1 MEIPETPKLEAAT
14 QDAAPAEKPAEAK
27 PQPEPQAAWTPT
39 PPPSKAQGFFKSLGT
54 WVMLIVMLG
63 LTGAVLYLLSDLN
76 RRTYRLAQVGQ
87 TMVVQKGKFLPS
99 GFETYQPD
107 EARLREAYAPI
118 TLPTGE
124 QVPGGQ
130 RFEDR
135 TDLDRAMFSILAA
148 WARDH
153 LGNDDLTIS
162 SQAADYIQRC
172 ILLPGVS
179 EEQRRD
185 IAVLRADL
193 SFRKGQN
200 LLTGIVNQLES
211 AATQF
216 KEAIEQGTSFK
227 GQAQKSLAQVQERI
241 KVLTGKVEATPQEGT
256 PQEQA
261 QENTPDNTPGSAPDD
276 APTANDDTKS
286 PEQPT
291 SPSGDAPAAEEKAQ
305 DVEL

>member
-1 MEIPETPKLEAAT
+1 METPETPKLEAAT

-39 PPPSKAQGFFKSLGT
+39 PPPSKAKGFFKSLGT
-54 WVMLIVMLG
+54 WMMLLVMVG
-63 LTGAVLYLLSDLN
+63 LMGAVLYLLSDLN

-87 TMVVQKGKFLPS
+87 TMVVQKGKFMPT

-107 EARLREAYAPI
+107 ESRLREAYAPI
-118 TLPTGE
+118 SLPAGE
-124 QVPGGQ
+124 KVPGGQ
-130 RFEDR
+130 HFEDR

-148 WARDH
+148 WAREQ
-153 LGNDDLTIS
+153 LGSDDLTIS

-172 ILLPGVS
+172 VLLPGVS

-200 LLTGIVNQLES
+200 LLTGIVNQLEA

-216 KEAIEQGTSFK
+216 KEAIEQGTSFQ
-227 GQAQKSLAQVQERI
+227 GEAQASLAQVQARI
-241 KVLTGKVEATPQEGT
+241 KVLRGEMDAAPEKDTPQDES
-256 PQEQA
+256 QE
-261 QENTPDNTPGSAPDD
+261 
-276 APTANDDTKS
+276 KS
-286 PEQPT
+286 PDEKPAENEALQPDEPPVAPSDN
-291 SPSGDAPAAEEKAQ
+291 SPEDEEKAQ

>member
-1 MEIPETPKLEAAT
+1 METPETPKLEAAT

-27 PQPEPQAAWTPT
+27 PQPDPQGAWTPT
-39 PPPSKAQGFFKSLGT
+39 PPPSKAKGFFKSLGT
-54 WVMLIVMLG
+54 WMMLLVMVG
-63 LTGAVLYLLSDLN
+63 LMGAVLYLLSDLN

-87 TMVVQKGKFLPS
+87 TMVVQKGKFMPT

-107 EARLREAYAPI
+107 ESRLREAYAPI
-118 TLPTGE
+118 SLPAGE
-124 QVPGGQ
+124 KVPGGQ
-130 RFEDR
+130 HFEDR

-148 WARDH
+148 WAREQ
-153 LGNDDLTIS
+153 LGSDDLTIS

-172 ILLPGVS
+172 VLLPGVS

-200 LLTGIVNQLES
+200 LLTGIVNQLEA

-216 KEAIEQGTSFK
+216 KEAIEQGTSFQ
-227 GQAQKSLAQVQERI
+227 GEAQASLAQVQARI
-241 KVLTGKVEATPQEGT
+241 KVLRGEMDAAPEKDTPQDES
-256 PQEQA
+256 QE
-261 QENTPDNTPGSAPDD
+261 
-276 APTANDDTKS
+276 KS
-286 PEQPT
+286 PDEKPAENEALQPDEPPVAPSDN
-291 SPSGDAPAAEEKAQ
+291 SPEDEEKAQ